1 MSLLGRVFNKG
12 GGFNMSDAAESEDK
26 DQGFTIYGSIGVA
39 VFLIIA
45 GLVYLI
51 PNTFPEGFLYVVA
64 GVLIVIVT
72 IANAFKGIAYDGLSI
87 LFAVVSIVI
96 GVNKIVDVEIRYLP
110 IILIV
115 IGFVA
120 LLNNIKK
127 LRYQ

>member
-1 MSLLGRVFNKG
+1 
-12 GGFNMSDAAESEDK
+12 MSDAAESEDK

-39 VFLIIA
+39 VFLIIV

-72 IANAFKGIAYDGLSI
+72 IVNAFKGVAYDGLNI
-87 LFAVVSIVI
+87 LCAVVSIVI
-96 GVNKIVDVEIRYLP
+96 GINKIVDVEIRYLP